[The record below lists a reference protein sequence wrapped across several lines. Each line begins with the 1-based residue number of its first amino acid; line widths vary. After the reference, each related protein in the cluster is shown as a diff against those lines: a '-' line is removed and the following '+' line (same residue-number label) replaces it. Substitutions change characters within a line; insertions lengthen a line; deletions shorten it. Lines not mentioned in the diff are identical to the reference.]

1 MSHVLKDKNRR
12 NVTLFTSKTGEV
24 LPRYYEED
32 NAKLLALFDEYYKFM
47 DSAGDQS
54 FSSIISEI
62 HHARDI
68 SQTDEDYLD
77 ELISEIGNGL
87 QASSFFQQPR
97 LMTKLLA
104 RFYQS
109 KGSINSAEGF
119 FKGFFNEEVTIE
131 YPKSQIFI
139 VAESEIGWESQKF
152 IQDNRLYQIFSIL
165 IKVGLSTQDYENLY
179 KKFVHPAGFY
189 FQGQV
194 LLEGDTSL
202 TIGLA
207 SADPLEVEEITTPVF
222 SEASLTIEP
231 STTADMTAL
240 YESDGTEIRVSLLSN
255 INYYADDSIGNL
267 DVFYPNI
274 LTVVTPNS
282 FTYDDSANSARPDN
296 SMTYETTENDMFTRY
311 LSNITDSS
319 I

>member
-47 DSAGDQS
+47 DSSGDQS

-62 HHARDI
+62 HHSRDI

>member
-1 MSHVLKDKNRR
+1 MSHELKDKNRR
-12 NVTLFTSKTGEV
+12 KVTLFTSKIGEV
-24 LPRYYEED
+24 LPLYYEQD
-32 NAKLLALFDEYYKFM
+32 NAKLISLLDQYYKFL
-47 DSAGDQS
+47 DSSGDQS

-62 HHARDI
+62 HHSRDI
-68 SQTDEDYLD
+68 SQTDTDYLD

-87 QASSFFQQPR
+87 TASSFFQQPR
-97 LMTKLLA
+97 LMSKLLA

-119 FKGFFNEEVTIE
+119 FKGFFNEQVTVE
-131 YPKSQIFI
+131 YPKTKIFI
-139 VAESEIGWESQKF
+139 VAESEIGYESQKF
-152 IQDNRLYQIFSIL
+152 IQDDGLYQIFSIL
-165 IKVGLSTQDYENLY
+165 IKIGLSTQDYENLY
-179 KKFVHPAGFY
+179 KKFVHPAGFH
-189 FQGQV
+189 FAGEV
-194 LLEGDTSL
+194 LLEEDTSL
-202 TIGLA
+202 TISLA
-207 SADPLEVEEITTPVF
+207 SADPLEVEVITTPVF

-240 YESDGTEIRVSLLSN
+240 YDSDGTEVRISLLSN
-255 INYYADDSIGNL
+255 IEYFEGDSIGNL

-274 LTVVTPNS
+274 LTVATPNS